1 MVRKFPHRMDFF
13 RIQLGVRVSVLA
25 HWC

>member
-1 MVRKFPHRMDFF
+1 MVRKFPHRMDSF